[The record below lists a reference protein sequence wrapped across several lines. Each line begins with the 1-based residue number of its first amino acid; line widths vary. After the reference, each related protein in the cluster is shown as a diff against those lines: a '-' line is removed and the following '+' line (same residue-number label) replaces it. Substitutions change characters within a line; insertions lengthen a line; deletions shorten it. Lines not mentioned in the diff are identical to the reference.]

1 MHGRITMSGYV
12 PNNRNERPAPTS
24 KPYNGDFHHQA
35 PRPLEGSIT
44 QPTRCLIG
52 VRFIWDNG
60 ECLDSNLPYSLSPS
74 VGNTVL
80 GSLDARGGLTQTI
93 PSGEYDVQLLTDTDI
108 ESDIANARAELQKAL
123 DEILVAERAQAAQ
136 LQAIQDQRNAI
147 SNYIHIRLAV
157 GKGFFLGAWGLLK
170 TTKEFSDLVN
180 PYTVFTNSLR
190 SAWQTRASDGE
201 SWLAAYARQ
210 FSAEQHRELV
220 EALGF
225 DPSSIT
231 HEQLA
236 EAYELACFIY
246 EDGPSK
252 AMLGRFAVDYA
263 QAQNAEE
270 VAEFTGAALF
280 EIVLA
285 ALLIVFTGGVGLAAR
300 GAAPVSYLDKLVR
313 LGNTLRHLSAALK
326 RARIR
331 RGGQAR
337 GSGTGVQT
345 IEVKRPKAVE
355 PSRIPPVPP
364 PYKLESFRAPTTGK
378 NIVAAVD
385 RNAIVPLDKINVY
398 ARGKVPDV
406 TTELRDLQKLKQSDR
421 KLFDSSPENANRLEQ
436 LKAQKHNLERSKD
449 MSRHLDDIGLPDT
462 LDNNEALIKHL
473 LEVGN
478 KVTPEQRTWVPSTLA
493 GPKGTLKVES
503 TWKILNDQRAYLTT
517 LKFIPISP

>member
-24 KPYNGDFHHQA
+24 EPYNGDFHHQA

-93 PSGEYDVQLLTDTDI
+93 TSGEYNVQLLADADI
-108 ESDIANARAELQKAL
+108 ESDIANARTELQKVL
-123 DEILVAERAQAAQ
+123 DEILVAERVQAAR

-147 SNYIHIRLAV
+147 SNYVHLRLAV

-231 HEQLA
+231 REQLA

-252 AMLGRFAVDYA
+252 AMLGRFAVDYT

-285 ALLIVFTGGVGLAAR
+285 ALLIVFTGGVGVAAR
-300 GAAPVSYLDKLVR
+300 GAASVSYLDKLVR
-313 LGNTLRHLSAALK
+313 LGNALRHLSKALK

-331 RGGQAR
+331 RDGQAR
-337 GSGTGVQT
+337 GSGTGVRT
-345 IEVKRPKAVE
+345 IEVPRPKEVTPA
-355 PSRIPPVPP
+355 SIQVPP
-364 PYKLESFRAPTTGK
+364 AAESGTNAKKPRNKPPAPIPEADNRPHSIIEKPGREGQYTTYNADGTWKQYRGSGQDHGGIPRPNVKEAGK
-378 NIVAAVD
+378 NTTPDGREI
-385 RNAIVPLDKINVY
+385 IDKGRVRP
-398 ARGKVPDV
+398 AR
-406 TTELRDLQKLKQSDR
+406 SD
-421 KLFDSSPENANRLEQ
+421 E
-436 LKAQKHNLERSKD
+436 
-449 MSRHLDDIGLPDT
+449 
-462 LDNNEALIKHL
+462 
-473 LEVGN
+473 
-478 KVTPEQRTWVPSTLA
+478 
-493 GPKGTLKVES
+493 
-503 TWKILNDQRAYLTT
+503 
-517 LKFIPISP
+517 IPGD